1 MQNKKVVKYRVFD
14 GKDNY
19 HQSYSSELSG
29 ASNWARD
36 CARRVNGYVKEI
48 VESNGSE
55 VSEKV
60 IFDTRG
66 K

>member
-1 MQNKKVVKYRVFD
+1 MQNNKVIKYRVFD

-19 HQSYSSELSG
+19 QQSYSSELNG
-29 ASNWARD
+29 ANNWARD

-48 VESNGSE
+48 VVSNGADI
-55 VSEKV
+55 SEKV
-60 IFDTRG
+60 IFDTRN

>member
-36 CARRVNGYVKEI
+36 CARRVNGYVT
-48 VESNGSE
+48 E
-55 VSEKV
+55 VSFNGISESSEKI
-60 IFDTRG
+60 IFDLRG